1 MSSSTENIVK
11 WPQWPAIPFVDW
23 TGRCEHKA
31 VQTAINST
39 LRRTVLYS
47 LDDLLLSVHLVERNA
62 AVPFLLIG

>member
-1 MSSSTENIVK
+1 MSTSTENIVK

-23 TGRCEHKA
+23 TDRCEHKA

-39 LRRTVLYS
+39 LLYS
-47 LDDLLLSVHLVERNA
+47 LDDLLLRAHLVERNA